1 MHIPYK
7 GGPPAT
13 TDVVA
18 GQVPIGFAPIPL
30 VRVLRAPELAA
41 QFRAQCVEP
50 AHSTPQEFFA
60 TIEADLKKW
69 GKVIAEAG
77 IKGE

>member
-1 MHIPYK
+1 MLLPLKYF
-7 GGPPAT
+7 
-13 TDVVA
+13 VA
-18 GQVPIGFAPIPL
+18 CGLVLGAGVAAVTRLNAEL

-41 QFRAQCVEP
+41 QFRAQGVEP